1 MPNTFFGLNIATSG
15 LYAASVNLNV
25 TANNAANAKTDG
37 YSRQQATQVAKNALR
52 VYQEYGMI
60 GAGVKVTGIERVR
73 DAFYD
78 KKIHCKPDEIRR
90 MLYKILSFQT
100 DGRSS
105 E

>member
-78 KKIHCKPDEIRR
+78 KNTLQTRR
-90 MLYKILSFQT
+90 N
-100 DGRSS
+100 
-105 E
+105 